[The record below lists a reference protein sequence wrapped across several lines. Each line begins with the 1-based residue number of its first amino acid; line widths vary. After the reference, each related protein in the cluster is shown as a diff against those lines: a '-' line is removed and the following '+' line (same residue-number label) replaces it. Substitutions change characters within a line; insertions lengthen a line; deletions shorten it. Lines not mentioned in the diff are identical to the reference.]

1 MPTPESLRMCSRDV
15 HSTYIDNALQ
25 VQQMMKVKAERE
37 DVRQENT
44 KLQSDLRKLQR
55 TLDAK
60 LAEPAVNTE
69 ADKKLQE
76 QLQVVSQEKAGLQ
89 EQVQQLQ
96 QQQASLAPVPQQ
108 PTAEKEGG
116 AQGYPQTWKLV
127 DQLRN
132 QNRSAA
138 FTYIDSALQC
148 CSMQKAGSQSFD
160 SLKPLLVYFCTD
172 VACCVPSIA
181 VRFFCRILL
190 LQSCVA
196 VSRSNRLTS
205 CAD

>member
-60 LAEPAVNTE
+60 LAEPAANAE

-96 QQQASLAPVPQQ
+96 QQASLTPVPQQ

-132 QNRSAA
+132 QNRSAVC
-138 FTYIDSALQC
+138 TYIDSALQC
-148 CSMQKAGSQSFD
+148 CSVQKAGSKCFD
-160 SLKPLLVYFCTD
+160 SLKSSLM
-172 VACCVPSIA
+172 
-181 VRFFCRILL
+181 
-190 LQSCVA
+190 
-196 VSRSNRLTS
+196 
-205 CAD
+205 

>member
-1 MPTPESLRMCSRDV
+1 MPTPESLRICSRDV

-60 LAEPAVNTE
+60 LAEPAANTE

-96 QQQASLAPVPQQ
+96 QQQASLAPVSQQ

-116 AQGYPQTWKLV
+116 AQGYPQTWKLM

-132 QNRSAA
+132 QNRSVV
-138 FTYIDSALQC
+138 FTSVTSSLEC
-148 CSMQKAGSQSFD
+148 CRMHNA
-160 SLKPLLVYFCTD
+160 
-172 VACCVPSIA
+172 
-181 VRFFCRILL
+181 RFGCF
-190 LQSCVA
+190 
-196 VSRSNRLTS
+196 
-205 CAD
+205 

>member
-60 LAEPAVNTE
+60 LAEPAANIE

-96 QQQASLAPVPQQ
+96 QQASLAPVPQQ
-108 PTAEKEGG
+108 ATAEKEGG

-132 QNRSAA
+132 QNRFAVL
-138 FTYIDSALQC
+138 THVDSALQC
-148 CSMQKAGSQSFD
+148 CSVQKAGSKCFD
-160 SLKPLLVYFCTD
+160 SLKSSLM
-172 VACCVPSIA
+172 
-181 VRFFCRILL
+181 
-190 LQSCVA
+190 
-196 VSRSNRLTS
+196 
-205 CAD
+205 

>member
-1 MPTPESLRMCSRDV
+1 MCSGV
-15 HSTYIDNALQ
+15 NHSMYIDITLQ
-25 VQQMMKVKAERE
+25 VHQMMKVKAERE

-60 LAEPAVNTE
+60 LAEPAANPE

-96 QQQASLAPVPQQ
+96 QQQASFPPVPQQ
-108 PTAEKEGG
+108 PNAEKEGG

-132 QNRSAA
+132 QNRSAVC
-138 FTYIDSALQC
+138 TYIDSALQC
-148 CSMQKAGSQSFD
+148 CSVQRAAFHCFD
-160 SLKPLLVYFCTD
+160 SLKSLLMYFRTN
-172 VACCVPSIA
+172 VACW
-181 VRFFCRILL
+181 
-190 LQSCVA
+190 
-196 VSRSNRLTS
+196 
-205 CAD
+205 